1 MWFMSHLDPL
11 VHGNTM
17 IHVGSPNLVH
27 VIPVWE
33 LHDLVPGTSLDFF
46 FDKKKEVYSRSY
58 LIKKNIRQT
67 KDDRKYKNKNKKQ
80 RKKLITK
87 ERSKERNEWIT
98 RSESLSLDQLKREP
112 LKEASNWSLELSMSS
127 KACQLRSFQI
137 HHIKHN
143 GTKFQMLDECFPN

>member
-87 ERSKERNEWIT
+87 ERSKERNERIT
-98 RSESLSLDQLKREP
+98 RSESSSPRPIKKGTTERSKQLVFRTFNV
-112 LKEASNWSLELSMSS
+112 LKSMPIT
-127 KACQLRSFQI
+127 L
-137 HHIKHN
+137 
-143 GTKFQMLDECFPN
+143 LPNTPH

>member
-17 IHVGSPNLVH
+17 IHVGNPNLVH

-98 RSESLSLDQLKREP
+98 RSESSSPRLIKKGTTKRSKQLVFRTFNV
-112 LKEASNWSLELSMSS
+112 LKSMPIT
-127 KACQLRSFQI
+127 L
-137 HHIKHN
+137 
-143 GTKFQMLDECFPN
+143 LPNTSH

>member
-33 LHDLVPGTSLDFF
+33 LHDLVPGTSPDFF

-87 ERSKERNEWIT
+87 ERSKEWNEWIT
-98 RSESLSLDQLKREP
+98 RSESSIPRPIKKGTTERSKQLVLRTFNV
-112 LKEASNWSLELSMSS
+112 LKSMPIT
-127 KACQLRSFQI
+127 L
-137 HHIKHN
+137 
-143 GTKFQMLDECFPN
+143 LPNTSH

>member
-33 LHDLVPGTSLDFF
+33 LHDLVPGTSPDFF

-87 ERSKERNEWIT
+87 ERSKERNERIT
-98 RSESLSLDQLKREP
+98 RSESSSPRPIKKGTTERSKQLVFRTFHV
-112 LKEASNWSLELSMSS
+112 LKSMPIT
-127 KACQLRSFQI
+127 L
-137 HHIKHN
+137 
-143 GTKFQMLDECFPN
+143 LPNTPH

>member
-17 IHVGSPNLVH
+17 IHVGNPNLVH

-58 LIKKNIRQT
+58 LIQKSIRQT
-67 KDDRKYKNKNKKQ
+67 KDCRKYKNKNKKQ

-87 ERSKERNEWIT
+87 ERSKEWNEWIT
-98 RSESLSLDQLKREP
+98 RSESSIPRPIKKGTTERSKQLVFRTFHV
-112 LKEASNWSLELSMSS
+112 LKSM
-127 KACQLRSFQI
+127 LI
-137 HHIKHN
+137 
-143 GTKFQMLDECFPN
+143 TLLPNTPH

>member
-98 RSESLSLDQLKREP
+98 RSESLSPRPIKKGTTERSKQLVFRTFHV
-112 LKEASNWSLELSMSS
+112 LKSM
-127 KACQLRSFQI
+127 LI
-137 HHIKHN
+137 
-143 GTKFQMLDECFPN
+143 TLLPNTPH